1 VRQLKAKSEALN
13 TTTWWSLG
21 AAVALAA
28 SLSHNQIFLGT
39 LAALSIAII
48 CVFAAPEKRGPALRI
63 YGLLSLAV
71 IAIRLGFRIVFN
83 SADSSLA
90 TAVVLPQVN
99 ITILGQTTHY
109 FGAVPQLSLIQGLT
123 DGLRLAAIIL
133 GVAMA
138 NTVAN
143 PRKLLRS
150 TPSALYEVATAAAVA
165 INLAPQL
172 LVSLQRVRKAR
183 ALRGTS
189 TSLRNLGG
197 LLIPVLEDSIQR
209 SLDLAA
215 SMDSRGFGRRG
226 VMSRRTAA
234 ISRLASLLGIV
245 GLAIAGYLL
254 LATAVAA
261 WITVLLLVLALGL
274 FYTSVRLSA
283 IHSIRTR
290 LTIEQRGIADYLVLL
305 ASAVVVIV
313 LAVNQIPGLGTSGW
327 LK

>member
-1 VRQLKAKSEALN
+1 MRQLKTKAEVLN
-13 TTTWWSLG
+13 TTTWWGLG
-21 AAVALAA
+21 TSMALAA
-28 SLSHNQIFLGT
+28 SLSYSQLFLAS
-39 LAALSIAII
+39 LAVVSVILIAT
-48 CVFAAPEKRGPALRI
+48 FAAKGKREPALRI
-63 YGLLSLAV
+63 YMSLALAV
-71 IAIRLGFRIVFN
+71 VLIRLAFRIVFN
-83 SADSSLA
+83 TANPTEA
-90 TAVVLPQVN
+90 TLLSLPQVSL
-99 ITILGQTTHY
+99 TIFGQTTNY
-109 FGAVPQLSLIQGLT
+109 FGAVSIQSLHDGLT

-133 GVAMA
+133 GIAMA
-138 NTVAN
+138 NSVAN

-183 ALRGTS
+183 ALRGTA

-226 VMSRRTAA
+226 VMNRRTAA
-234 ISRLASLLGIV
+234 ISRTASLLGVV

-254 LATAVAA
+254 LATGVAA
-261 WITVLLLVLALGL
+261 WITVLLFVLSLGL
-274 FYTSVRLSA
+274 FYTSIRLSA

-290 LTIEQRGIADYLVLL
+290 LSVEKRSWADYLVLVFC
-305 ASAVVVIV
+305 AAVVV
-313 LAVNQIPGLGTSGW
+313 AMAANQLPGLGTSGW

>member
-1 VRQLKAKSEALN
+1 M
-13 TTTWWSLG
+13 
-21 AAVALAA
+21 ALAA
-28 SLSHNQIFLGT
+28 SLSHNQIFLGA
-39 LAALSIAII
+39 LAALSIAVIGI
-48 CVFAAPEKRGPALRI
+48 FAAPEKRGPALRI
-63 YGLLSLAV
+63 YGLLALAV
-71 IAIRLGFRIVFN
+71 IVIRLVFRIVFN
-83 SADSSLA
+83 TADESLE
-90 TAVVLPQVN
+90 TALELPQLN
-99 ITILGQTTHY
+99 FTILGQTTHF
-109 FGAVPQLSLIQGLT
+109 FGAVPQLSLIEGLT
-123 DGLRLAAIIL
+123 DGMRLAAIVL
-133 GVAMA
+133 GVGMA

-254 LATAVAA
+254 LATTVAA
-261 WITVLLLVLALGL
+261 WITVLLLLLALSL

-290 LTIEQRGIADYLVLL
+290 LSIEKRGLADYLVLGFS
-305 ASAVVVIV
+305 AAVVIA
-313 LAVNQIPGLGTSGW
+313 LAVNQIPGVGTSGW

>member
-1 VRQLKAKSEALN
+1 MHKLAQLSGRVN
-13 TTTWWSLG
+13 TTTWWALGLAMSLS
-21 AAVALAA
+21 A
-28 SLSHNQIFLGT
+28 SLSYSREFLVS
-39 LAALSIAII
+39 LIALSVALIAL
-48 CVFAAPEKRGPALRI
+48 FAEPSKKLTALRI
-63 YGLLSLAV
+63 YGLLAFAV
-71 IAIRLGFRIVFN
+71 VAIRLAFRIIFN
-83 SADSSLA
+83 TADPSEK
-90 TAVVLPQVN
+90 TALSLPQ
-99 ITILGQTTHY
+99 ITLNLLGQSAHF
-109 FGAVPQLSLIQGLT
+109 FGNVSVLSLGDGLT

-138 NTVAN
+138 NTLAN

-172 LVSLQRVRKAR
+172 IVSLQRVRKAR
-183 ALRGTS
+183 ALRGAS
-189 TSLRNLGG
+189 TSIRNLGG

-226 VMSRRTAA
+226 VMSKRTAS
-234 ISRLASLLGIV
+234 ISRLASMFGLV
-245 GLAIAGYLL
+245 GLAVAAYLL
-254 LATAVAA
+254 LATSVSPVLTLTLLAA
-261 WITVLLLVLALGL
+261 SLGL

-290 LTIEQRGIADYLVLL
+290 LAIEKRGFIDFLILALSAATVLL
-305 ASAVVVIV
+305 
-313 LAVNQIPGLGTSGW
+313 LAANQIPNFGTVGW

>member
-1 VRQLKAKSEALN
+1 MRQLKARSEALN

-21 AAVALAA
+21 TAMALAA
-28 SLSHNQIFLGT
+28 SLSHNPFFLG
-39 LAALSIAII
+39 ALSAFSATIIIA
-48 CVFAAPEKRGPALRI
+48 FATPEKRGPALRI
-63 YGLLSLAV
+63 YGLLAMAV
-71 IAIRLGFRIVFN
+71 VIIRLAFRIIFN
-83 SADSSLA
+83 TSDS
-90 TAVVLPQVN
+90 TQAVALDLPQVN
-99 ITILGQTTHY
+99 FTILGQTTHY
-109 FGAVPQLSLIQGLT
+109 FGAVSQLSLLDGLT
-123 DGLRLAAIIL
+123 DGLRLATIIL

-138 NTVAN
+138 NTIAN

-172 LVSLQRVRKAR
+172 LASLQRVRKAR

-226 VMSRRTAA
+226 VMSQRTAA
-234 ISRLASLLGIV
+234 ISRLASLFGIV

-254 LATAVAA
+254 LATAVPAY
-261 WITVLLLVLALGL
+261 ITVLLLVLSLGL

-290 LTIEQRGIADYLVLL
+290 LTIEKPGALDYAVLGISA
-305 ASAVVVIV
+305 AVVII
-313 LAVNQIPGLGTSGW
+313 LAVNQIPGLGTNGW

>member
-1 VRQLKAKSEALN
+1 VLN
-13 TTTWWSLG
+13 TTTWWG
-21 AAVALAA
+21 VGTAVALAA
-28 SLSHNQIFLGT
+28 SLSHNQIFLGS
-39 LAALSIAII
+39 LAALSIAVIG
-48 CVFAAPEKRGPALRI
+48 VFAAPEKRGPALRI
-63 YGLLSLAV
+63 YGLLALAV
-71 IAIRLGFRIVFN
+71 IVIRLAFRIVFN
-83 SADSSLA
+83 TADASLE
-90 TAVVLPQVN
+90 TALELPQLN
-99 ITILGQTTHY
+99 FTILGQTTHF
-109 FGAVPQLSLIQGLT
+109 FGAVPQLSLIEGLT
-123 DGLRLAAIIL
+123 DGMRLAAIIL
-133 GVAMA
+133 GVGMA

-197 LLIPVLEDSIQR
+197 LLIPVLEDSIER

-215 SMDSRGFGRRG
+215 SMDARGFGRRG

-254 LATAVAA
+254 LATTVAA
-261 WITVLLLVLALGL
+261 WITVLLLVLALSL

-290 LTIEQRGIADYLVLL
+290 LSIEKRGLADYLVLGFS
-305 ASAVVVIV
+305 AAVVIA
-313 LAVNQIPGLGTSGW
+313 LAVNQIPGVGTSGW